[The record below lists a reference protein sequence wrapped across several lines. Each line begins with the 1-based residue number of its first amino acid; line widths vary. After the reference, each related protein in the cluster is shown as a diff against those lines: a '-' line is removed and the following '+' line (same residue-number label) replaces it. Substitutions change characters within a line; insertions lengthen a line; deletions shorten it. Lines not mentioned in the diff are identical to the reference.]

1 MVFREMQTIYED
13 TMLGIEEGR
22 RRKKKKKS
30 ILLDEDLC
38 LGKCTLKVH
47 KLEQGGQHISHTY
60 LYNVVT
66 FTDAY

>member
-1 MVFREMQTIYED
+1 MVFREMQTVYED
-13 TMLGIEEGR
+13 TVLGIEEGR
-22 RRKKKKKS
+22 RKKKKS
-30 ILLDEDLC
+30 ILVDEDLC

-66 FTDAY
+66 FTDVY